1 MTANNS
7 AYQTASEIT
16 ESIKAFA
23 DDVRATTPLVHCI
36 TNYVTVESCANAV
49 LAVGASP
56 IMSDEP
62 AASSALKPAQWPS
75 TQRPSWGSNGT

>member
-23 DDVRATTPLVHCI
+23 DDACDDPLVHCI

-56 IMSDEP
+56 HHERLPDVVDITSICN
-62 AASSALKPAQWPS
+62 ASC
-75 TQRPSWGSNGT
+75 

>member
-49 LAVGASP
+49 LAVGASL
-56 IMSDEP
+56 S
-62 AASSALKPAQWPS
+62 
-75 TQRPSWGSNGT
+75 

>member
-23 DDVRATTPLVHCI
+23 DVRATTPARPLHH
-36 TNYVTVESCANAV
+36 ELRDRGKLRERRARR
-49 LAVGASP
+49 GR
-56 IMSDEP
+56 
-62 AASSALKPAQWPS
+62 KPLS
-75 TQRPSWGSNGT
+75 